1 MYYTFRM
8 IILNFLSFFL
18 FFACLQKISWL
29 TKQGYS
35 GEYIAEVIS
44 SDALNEKAEDALTTK
59 QKDQADVH
67 NQAINQDLKAAQDAA
82 KAATGAAKGVLGGM
96 VGLGGSLLGKNA
108 PKMPAGGGQQ
118 PGPGGLLKP
127 GQQPAGKIPTG
138 GQPGG
143 PMAAG
148 NKQATSEANKPEA
161 AEDKHV
167 KFADADGEA
176 SKHKST
182 FVKHI
187 NKTRTMSAKQKWDW
201 AFDKILQVGGD
212 K

>member
-1 MYYTFRM
+1 
-8 IILNFLSFFL
+8 
-18 FFACLQKISWL
+18 
-29 TKQGYS
+29 
-35 GEYIAEVIS
+35 
-44 SDALNEKAEDALTTK
+44 
-59 QKDQADVH
+59 
-67 NQAINQDLKAAQDAA
+67 
-82 KAATGAAKGVLGGM
+82 
-96 VGLGGSLLGKNA
+96 
-108 PKMPAGGGQQ
+108 MPAAAGRGQ
-118 PGPGGLLKP
+118 PLKP
-127 GQQPAGKIPTG
+127 GQQP
-138 GQPGG
+138 QPGPPG
-143 PMAAG
+143 IQ
-148 NKQATSEANKPEA
+148 KQATAAGDAANKPEA

>member
-1 MYYTFRM
+1 M
-8 IILNFLSFFL
+8 IILFL
-18 FFACLQKISWL
+18 FFSFALQKISWL

-44 SDALNEKAEDALTTK
+44 SDALNDKMED
-59 QKDQADVH
+59 QHPQQHEDVH

-108 PKMPAGGGQQ
+108 PKVPGTAGGQ
-118 PGPGGLLKP
+118 PPLKP
-127 GQQPAGKIPTG
+127 GQQQPQPTGKPGGLAGKQVTVD
-138 GQPGG
+138 
-143 PMAAG
+143 A
-148 NKQATSEANKPEA
+148 ANKPE

-201 AFDKILQVGGD
+201 AFDKILQVGLP
-212 K
+212 